1 VLKKIGSFLLHKFY
15 IDYEINIFSQIF
27 NFCFFPCLCFD
38 ELCIILLNITGMA
51 ISKTEVNLKR
61 LLAAAPQQQNQAKLV
76 HVSMKINPDYLFYG
90 I

>member
-1 VLKKIGSFLLHKFY
+1 
-15 IDYEINIFSQIF
+15 
-27 NFCFFPCLCFD
+27 
-38 ELCIILLNITGMA
+38 MA